1 MPKWMTAS
9 GHVVPPL
16 GQGTWKFGESRDL
29 KRQEIEALRTGIEH
43 GLLLIDTA
51 EGYAHG
57 ESERVV
63 GEAVAGRRDDV
74 FITTKVSPRNG
85 TRDGVPNSLH
95 HSLERLGTD
104 YVDLYLL
111 HWPSKDHPLAETM
124 EALVGCLERGQARHI
139 GVSNFPTTLWEEA
152 MQLTGGRLFANQ
164 VEYGLSQRNP
174 ELTLVPY
181 AQAHDVALMSYSP
194 IRHLLGE
201 SAPAQSRDVLHQ
213 IARRHDATPAAI
225 ALAWVLRPDVAPMVT
240 IPKAADK
247 QHVLENRRALDCRL
261 DADDLAALDAA
272 FPPATTDLALETL

>member
-1 MPKWMTAS
+1 MPTWTTAN
-9 GHVVPPL
+9 GHEVSRL
-16 GQGTWKFGESRDL
+16 GQGTWKFGESSDA
-29 KRQEIEALRTGIEH
+29 KRREIEALRTGIEH
-43 GLLLIDTA
+43 GLVLIDTA
-51 EGYAHG
+51 EGYAQG

-85 TRDGVPNSLH
+85 TRDGVPHSLKNSLR
-95 HSLERLGTD
+95 RLGTD

-124 EALVGCLERGQARHI
+124 EALVGCLERGEARHI
-139 GVSNFPTTLWEEA
+139 GVSNFPTSLWDEA
-152 MQLTGGRLFANQ
+152 MQLTGGRLLANQ
-164 VEYGLSQRNP
+164 VEYGLAQRNP

-201 SAPAQSRDVLHQ
+201 SAPAESRAVLHR
-213 IARRHDATPAAI
+213 IAVRHDATPAAI
-225 ALAWVLRPDVAPMVT
+225 ALAWVLRPEVAPMVT

-247 QHVLENRRALDCRL
+247 QHVLENLRALDCRL
-261 DADDLAALDAA
+261 DANDLAELDAA
-272 FPPATTDLALETL
+272 FPPARTDLELETL